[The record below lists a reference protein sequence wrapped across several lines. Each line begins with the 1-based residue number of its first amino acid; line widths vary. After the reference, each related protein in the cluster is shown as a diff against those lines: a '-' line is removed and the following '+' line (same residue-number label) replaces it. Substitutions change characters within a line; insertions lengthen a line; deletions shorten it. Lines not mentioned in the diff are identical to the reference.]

1 MQEPIRNDTPARVVA
16 VQESLVT
23 IRAGWEDG
31 RRMPLKKN
39 EVIYIEPE
47 RAGLEGRREKLK
59 AEVLRVRGEF
69 ADAQVYEDTGGVA
82 VGDPVAQSGEML
94 SVVLGPGLLGQV
106 YDGLQNPLESIA
118 IQHGTFLPRG
128 AAMPALDYNKKWSF
142 VPRVQTGARLR
153 AGGLLGTVQ
162 EGRFTHK
169 IMVPFDQQG
178 EIEVTWIQEG
188 SVTLDTPVVR
198 IRDRHGREH
207 SLDLTRRWPVR
218 RPLAEYMLRSRDSER
233 LYPHEL

>member
-1 MQEPIRNDTPARVVA
+1 MQATARVVA

-23 IRAGWEDG
+23 IRAGREDG
-31 RRMPLKKN
+31 RQRPLKKN
-39 EVIYIEPE
+39 EVIFIKPE
-47 RAGLEGRREKLK
+47 RVGLEGRPEALK
-59 AEVLRVRGEF
+59 AEVLRVRGDL
-69 ADAQVYEDTGGVA
+69 ADAQVFEDTGGVA
-82 VGDPVAQSGEML
+82 VGDPVEQSGEML

-128 AAMPALDYNKKWSF
+128 AAVAALDFKKKWSF

-198 IRDRHGREH
+198 VRDIQWVIAPEGAPT
-207 SLDLTRRWPVR
+207 SCASP
-218 RPLAEYMLRSRDSER
+218 LRSPAPSWG
-233 LYPHEL
+233 